1 MDDSSYR
8 EQRNI
13 ILHEQEKAENAE
25 LERLT
30 LDALKQGELKGCI

>member
-8 EQRNI
+8 EQMNI
-13 ILHEQEKAENAE
+13 ILREQEKAEKTE